1 MSTAFRQ
8 THNNRHQPI
17 GNLSDIG
24 TTEAAEVLSDRIAR
38 IARAHSADAVVF
50 VSDALDVR
58 VIVETSSACVQLERK
73 SPKEVVG
80 RWRRA
85 EPAALKA
92 ALDAH
97 LARRGLLIA

>member
-8 THNNRHQPI
+8 THNNRHQPL

-24 TTEAAEVLSDRIAR
+24 TAAAAEAIAQR
-38 IARAHSADAVVF
+38 VAKIARAHSADAVVF
-50 VSDALDVR
+50 VSDRLDLL
-58 VIVETSSACVQLERK
+58 VIVETSSACVQRERQH
-73 SPKEVVG
+73 PKDVVG

>member
-8 THNNRHQPI
+8 THNNRHQPL
-17 GNLSDIG
+17 GNLRDIG
-24 TTEAAEVLSDRIAR
+24 TAEAADALAERIAR
-38 IARAHSADAVVF
+38 IARAHSADTVVF
-50 VSDALDVR
+50 VGESLDVTA
-58 VIVETSSACVQLERK
+58 IVETSSACVQRERK
-73 SPKEVVG
+73 HPRDVVG

-85 EPAALKA
+85 EPGQLKA